1 MKELRGGV
9 MGAAAVSQE
18 RALDVEAKQVRR

>member
-1 MKELRGGV
+1 MKELQAGV

-18 RALDVEAKQVRR
+18 RALDVEAKQARR